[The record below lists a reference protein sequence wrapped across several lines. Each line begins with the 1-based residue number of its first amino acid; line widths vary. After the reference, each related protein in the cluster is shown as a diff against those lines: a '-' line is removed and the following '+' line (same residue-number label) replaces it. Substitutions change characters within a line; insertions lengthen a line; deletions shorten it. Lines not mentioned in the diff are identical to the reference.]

1 MKRIIQYVVITLV
14 LAGVLLPVIATFAPK
29 AEASVTARRTAAN
42 MTADELATSWYYYR
56 ALSICVNEID
66 NNGWNWS
73 LSSVENGDWFDNNW
87 GIRPSLGGIYMRDTL
102 QGVSYDGETT
112 CVSNANELVKKALS
126 FWGIDSVDF
135 YCEIGARPRA
145 NGTNCKIGDGNFD
158 KGASSISGTT
168 RLARFQDALK
178 GSVYQIT
185 VGNPN
190 GNSTYPG
197 PAPTMN
203 GALAYAYHLKSF
215 QLGCAYGK
223 QPLTANPG
231 GPRAMEVG
239 IPDDNNQVQRR
250 WYIMTVDANAYIP
263 TFPNEPPI
271 ASMAPHYTSRT
282 CEELATSTRVG
293 SNYATA
299 YQTAVTSN
307 PDMAIQ
313 DPELNNTTANEDA
326 CPIDDKSA
334 LSWILC
340 PLVELGDKTIARLRD
355 SIARFMYTPNE
366 QLFGNEGIQDGY
378 AKFRNLGLGLIVI
391 AGLFMIITQ
400 ALGFE
405 IFDAYML
412 RKVLPRLII
421 AAIGIAVSFQLLQFI
436 VGIFNDL
443 GLFAHKV
450 IASLVPPNTAVEF
463 QDFGATAR
471 DNVGAGVAAV
481 GILALGLLWL
491 GPFGLLSL
499 IGTIVLALL
508 LGIFVFAIREMI
520 VMIAI
525 LMAPL
530 GIAAYVLPGTQKI
543 WSFWKNA
550 LITSL
555 VMFPLIMAFIGAGEM
570 LSNLLGGQGS
580 DDYMKVL
587 AVIVRYAPYFMLPF
601 AFKMAGGLMTTIF
614 SIANDR
620 SRGAFDKLRKARE
633 NENAKRMDH
642 YGGIAKG
649 RVLQSRYKA
658 YNAMKGKRGLGGIRR
673 AVGGFNIESEMSAY
687 NARYSKQMADQIATG
702 PDDLIRA
709 YSVDKAS
716 AKAGGMRAEAERDSS
731 GWLQSV
737 SGNYR
742 ENSDGRREYKTLG
755 GRWVSEGA
763 VDDSKNAFG
772 ANNHAAFQH
781 SLTYEM
787 QKALT
792 QEEQDNLINNYSRVA
807 SGRFGMSDRQM
818 GEVWT
823 GSAFAKQN
831 ENRQWKHYRWSDGQA
846 SMNGLGLMREIDEKQ
861 GNYAMS
867 QQNADTWSTMKQ
879 EAERAHATLQAGSG
893 ASDAERDQARETLQ
907 RAARIAYATRS
918 AAMAN
923 VQDDNGAPVSA
934 GGAGREVGAGAAGRV
949 QEEMQRFVAVTEGLT
964 RGTEYQYNPRDQ
976 INRVTTVGPSPRHV
990 VPGGTPERRR
1000 PQ

>member
-378 AKFRNLGLGLIVI
+378 AKFRNLGLGLIVV

-570 LSNLLGGQGS
+570 LSNLLGGEGS

-620 SRGAFDKLRKARE
+620 SRGAFDKLRKGRQAAADARM
-633 NENAKRMDH
+633 NYYKDKVGRRSLQHRASLQRW
-642 YGGIAKG
+642 AKG
-649 RVLQSRYKA
+649 RSSRAGVGRVSRLAYGGLAGVVAGYDKNLEAHSSAEQEKA
-658 YNAMKGKRGLGGIRR
+658 SKEIQAITNSGL
-673 AVGGFNIESEMSAY
+673 
-687 NARYSKQMADQIATG
+687 
-702 PDDLIRA
+702 DDEVHGA
-709 YSVDKAS
+709 SVDKLAATS
-716 AKAGGMRAEAERDSS
+716 GRLGRLTGVRHTDGHEYSHNGKWRINGSS
-731 GWLQSV
+731 GQKEFLAL
-737 SGNYR
+737 
-742 ENSDGRREYKTLG
+742 DGTH
-755 GRWVSEGA
+755 WVSEA
-763 VDDSKNAFG
+763 SVDAGHKRWGRDHYAQQAILAYEQRKAMEEGDSRY
-772 ANNHAAFQH
+772 
-781 SLTYEM
+781 L
-787 QKALT
+787 
-792 QEEQDNLINNYSRVA
+792 EQ
-807 SGRFGMSDRQM
+807 
-818 GEVWT
+818 
-823 GSAFAKQN
+823 
-831 ENRQWKHYRWSDGQA
+831 
-846 SMNGLGLMREIDEKQ
+846 
-861 GNYAMS
+861 NYAALAQGAWGMT
-867 QQNADTWSTMKQ
+867 DTQ
-879 EAERAHATLQAGSG
+879 
-893 ASDAERDQARETLQ
+893 
-907 RAARIAYATRS
+907 
-918 AAMAN
+918 
-923 VQDDNGAPVSA
+923 A
-934 GGAGREVGAGAAGRV
+934 GGAWTGASFENQNKDFAFKNTDWRTGELKDGGKAFVKEGYNNRNAYSTSQMNPHVMNRYIAAWDHAVTSGDVEMQEQLKAISETFVSQLGGSGGAGGF
-949 QEEMQRFVAVTEGLT
+949 M
-964 RGTEYQYNPRDQ
+964 
-976 INRVTTVGPSPRHV
+976 PSGDGSDVRPA
-990 VPGGTPERRR
+990 PTGGTSGGSRQVSGSGSARTNELIYEFANRTGVVSEIPGAGGPPARR
-1000 PQ
+1000 QK